1 MTMPNPGEPPRRL
14 TPAQAAWAAAA
25 LLLLLSGSVLLTI
38 SCCLMPRP
46 MPAVPP
52 VPVLPLAPPAV
63 KAPRTVSVLLA
74 KSAEPLTVSC
84 PGGGSWFAMQD
95 GIEMEVLGG
104 EGPWKVSA
112 LDGKLSFDGRPG
124 QVPMLALRPG
134 GGIFRLGDR
143 AYRGSL
149 MLEVRPDGEVA
160 ASNNVSPEA
169 YLRSVVGSEMYSRWP
184 MNALMAQA
192 VAARTYL
199 FYMAASKGRLSML
212 DMAYKGTAGESR
224 DTDLAVELTRGI
236 IMTYDGRLF
245 PAYFSS
251 TCGGRTCPG
260 QKVFGKSAAAVFQSV
275 PCEWCKASP
284 AYEWKARIPAARI
297 AQALADKGVTQ
308 VNTIEPQDTG
318 EDGYATTVLVN
329 GKVSVDANAF
339 RLAVGAGELKS
350 TRFTVTRDGADF
362 VFAGRGYGHG
372 VGLCQWG
379 AYGLAKAGRD
389 WEQILHYY
397 YFGVELQEV
406 E

>member
-1 MTMPNPGEPPRRL
+1 MTIPSPGGPPSRL
-14 TPAQAAWAAAA
+14 TVVEAAWAAAA
-25 LLLLLSGSVLLTI
+25 LLLLLGGSVLLTV
-38 SCCLMPRP
+38 SCCLVPRP
-46 MPAVPP
+46 MPVVPP
-52 VPVLPLAPPAV
+52 VPVLPTAPPAIR
-63 KAPRTVSVLLA
+63 APRTISVLLA

-84 PGGGSWFAMQD
+84 PGGGSWYAMQD

-104 EGPWKVSA
+104 EGPWKVGV
-112 LDGKLSFDGRPG
+112 LDGKLSFGGNPG
-124 QVPMLALRPG
+124 QVSMLALRSA
-134 GGIFRLGDR
+134 GGIFHLADR

-160 ASNNVSPEA
+160 ASDNVAPEA
-169 YLRSVVGSEMYSRWP
+169 YLRSVLGSEMYSRWP

-199 FYMAASKGRLSML
+199 LYTSAAKGRLSLL
-212 DMAYKGTAGESR
+212 DMAYKGTAAESR

-260 QKVFGKSAAAVFQSV
+260 EKVFGKSASAVFHSV
-275 PCEWCKASP
+275 PCEWCKDSP

-297 AQALADKGVTQ
+297 AEALADRGLARVDS
-308 VNTIEPQDTG
+308 IEPQDTG

-329 GKVSVDANAF
+329 GKLSIDANAF

-350 TRFTVTRDGADF
+350 TRFTVHRDGADF
-362 VFAGRGYGHG
+362 VFTGRGYGHG

-379 AYGLAKAGRD
+379 AYGLAKAGRA